1 MTERPPRLQPLRLA
15 ALLAAALAPI
25 ACGPGSAAPPRPGL
39 FVLGVDG
46 LDPVI
51 LDRLMAEEKL
61 PHFAA
66 LAGEGSYRR
75 LGTSNPPQSP
85 VAWSNF
91 VTGRDPGGHGVFD
104 FVHRDPATYQPISS
118 ATPPVDDPGTALEFF
133 GWVVPLSGPEVR
145 NTRSGTPWWDVLV
158 ANGIDTEVYRIPGN
172 YPVPESDA
180 KVLSGMGTVDMRGG
194 YGTYTLLTSR
204 PVEAG
209 DPKGDIQRVSLQDL
223 DLDGTPDT
231 AEALLKGPPDLF
243 RLKPGQLPG
252 PGDHLTTRITV
263 HVDPDNDTALV
274 EVGSELALLRKG
286 EWSDWIEVEFDA
298 LPWGLMTLRG
308 AVRIFAME
316 LRPELRLYVSAVN
329 LSAESP
335 PQDFTSPPEWV
346 EELHARLGQFYTL
359 GMPEETS
366 ALRDGV
372 FSDDD
377 YLRQVALVQEDAR
390 AMLELALDRFE
401 PGDATFVY
409 LSDIDLQCHMLWR
422 HADPKYPG
430 LGHPARDPAIA
441 ADHAHDIE
449 RLYGDVDAALGRV
462 RERLP
467 DGTRLIVMSDHG
479 FQPYTRKFHLNAWL
493 RERGYLVLKDG
504 RHAGRVGL
512 DDVDWSRSRAY
523 GIGFNGLYL
532 NLAGRESRGIVRAE
546 EAAAILEE
554 IAAALEAEVDAET
567 GERVVLRAYPASE
580 AFHGERAAEGP
591 DLVVGYNRGY
601 AGSDPSTLGEIT
613 EAVLE
618 DNTSRWSGNHLIDP
632 RLVPGV
638 LLVNGPI
645 ADGEVDLTDV
655 TVSILDHYG
664 LSPVEGM
671 RGRSF
676 LETAAPADAPLA
688 AAPAQNARDSSVSAR
703 RSRPGPA
710 VRCTSSVWRSPGRT
724 REKPALEAS
733 CPRSSKPPGRLDSSH
748 AT

>member
-1 MTERPPRLQPLRLA
+1 MKRGDLAWRALAWALA
-15 ALLAAALAPI
+15 ACAATLAA
-25 ACGPGSAAPPRPGL
+25 CGDERARPERPGL

-51 LDRLMAEEKL
+51 LDRLMAEGRM

-66 LAGEGSYRR
+66 LAREGSYQR

-104 FVHRDPATYQPISS
+104 FVHRDPASYLPISS
-118 ATPPVDDPGTALEFF
+118 ATPPVDDPGSAVEFF
-133 GWVVPLSGPEVR
+133 GWVIPLSSPEVV
-145 NTRSGTPWWDVLV
+145 NNRSGTPWWDLLV
-158 ANGIDTEVYRIPGN
+158 EHGVDTEVYRIPGN
-172 YPVPESDA
+172 YPVPESRA
-180 KVLSGMGTVDMRGG
+180 KVLAGMGTVDMRGG
-194 YGTYTLLTSR
+194 YGTYTLLADR
-204 PVEAG
+204 PVAAD
-209 DPKGDIQRVSLQDL
+209 DPKGDVQLVSVQDL

-231 AEALLKGPPDLF
+231 VEAQLKGPPDVL

-252 PGDHLTTRITV
+252 PGDHLSARVTV
-263 HVDPDNDTALV
+263 HLDAESDTAV
-274 EVGSELALLRKG
+274 VRVGSERALLREG
-286 EWSDWIEVEFDA
+286 EWSDWIEVGFDA
-298 LPWGLMTLRG
+298 LPFGLMTLRG
-308 AVRIFAME
+308 AVRFLALE
-316 LRPELRLYVSAVN
+316 LRPQFKVYVSAVN
-329 LSAESP
+329 LSAASP
-335 PQDFTSPPEWV
+335 PQVFTSPGDWV
-346 EELHARLGQFYTL
+346 AQLHAALGQFYTV

-377 YLRQVALVQEDAR
+377 YVRQVALVQDDSR
-390 AMLELALDRFE
+390 AMLELALDRFA

-430 LGHPARDPAIA
+430 NHHPARDPAVA
-441 ADHAHDIE
+441 AAHAGDID
-449 RLYGDVDAALGRV
+449 RFYTDVDVALGRV

-467 DGTRLIVMSDHG
+467 EGTLLVVMSDHG

-493 RERGYLVLKDG
+493 REHGFLVLRDG
-504 RHAGRVGL
+504 ERTGRVGIE
-512 DDVDWSRSRAY
+512 DVDWSRSRAY

-532 NLAGRESRGIVRAE
+532 NLAGRESHGSVRPEDAPALLAE
-546 EAAAILEE
+546 IG
-554 IAAALEAEVDAET
+554 AALEAERDPQN
-567 GERVVLRAYPASE
+567 GEAVVLRAWPAAE

-591 DLVVGYNRGY
+591 DLVVGYNLGY

-638 LLVNGPI
+638 LLANARLVE
-645 ADGEVDLTDV
+645 GEHDLTDV

-664 LSPVEGM
+664 LPPAPGM
-671 RGRSF
+671 AGTSF
-676 LETAAPADAPLA
+676 LA
-688 AAPAQNARDSSVSAR
+688 
-703 RSRPGPA
+703 G
-710 VRCTSSVWRSPGRT
+710 G
-724 REKPALEAS
+724 
-733 CPRSSKPPGRLDSSH
+733 H
-748 AT
+748 